1 MLIRIELG
9 PVMRQRGWK
18 LCDLA
23 REVGMTP
30 ANLSA
35 IKNNR
40 STTIRFS
47 TLARLCCVLRCRPGD
62 ILSLA
67 NEEAFHSDGAAQPG
81 LNAGNPI

>member
-1 MLIRIELG
+1 MFIRIELG
-9 PVMRQRGWK
+9 RVMRHRGWK

-62 ILSLA
+62 ILSFVS
-67 NEEAFHSDGAAQPG
+67 EEPCHSDGGAQPG
-81 LNAGNPI
+81 LNAGKPM